1 MKMEMR
7 LEATREE
14 CWIAVFQGHLFLEGE
29 MRFMPDVILVIC
41 LMVCP
46 FVVGRQVSF
55 CDEQGGNPPAQA
67 APALTPQELQARIGK
82 LILQLGN
89 ENWEMREAA
98 QSALEE
104 IGEPAREQL
113 EAAKNDPDPEIADR
127 VGHLLENLGRT
138 KVTFEIVTT
147 SGKPVAGK
155 KVQIMFGRNLPP
167 GGEAD
172 AEGRRR
178 VEVGQTLSEEGT
190 VTVEGLAPGRYDIEV
205 TLEGRGREQTEMALK
220 GGHRTCRLVFPDA
233 GGVKGKV
240 IDAKTKAP
248 VARVIVRVMRGYSGS
263 MDARVDEEGKFSFE
277 DIAAGDYSFNIIDE
291 GETGY
296 NGSLEANNDVT
307 VVAGETAEVTLE
319 AVSADAQETVK
330 MKIIGADGKP
340 FSGEAQVSFEQMKR
354 QKDGKYVSTGN
365 WDFRP
370 VECKEGDCDFG
381 KRLPGKYDVMIK
393 VPGCAERRFT
403 EWEVKEGAGEAVEV
417 RMAEGARLKVT
428 VLGADGKPMV
438 NAGVVAME
446 FKDEPEDAKPAQVGY
461 RKQPSN
467 AKTGNDGV
475 ASFDQLEAGKC
486 AVRVMDGVPVQSDEM
501 VVEVKPGEAATAA
514 FDYSK
519 LTLLRLHLVDAKTK
533 EDLEISDMRSCNAF
547 RERRRII
554 CPACNGVHGGVLT
567 EGEKARRPHI
577 GGDRS
582 YYPYLDETGCG
593 TVALGESD
601 AGDTVILRAEGYKP
615 VRYEVKEMPAG
626 KITDITL
633 EAEPADSGTGA
644 LSAKILP
651 GKGLELRDIGQVY
664 VIPADDTDNSY
675 VFRDFPD
682 DTKKAKPDQ
691 NGVAGVSDIP
701 QGPCYLAVC
710 NNDDELIALFKSHIE
725 KDKTA
730 QTTLNIPAAGAI
742 EGLLIDANGQ
752 PKPNDEV
759 YLAPLLPTGV
769 PAQTA
774 ALVREWKRLLPVAVT
789 GNAGKFSFAKVPA
802 GDHILINGK
811 YSQCRVTVKEGA
823 TSNAELH
830 IVKMVNATIAITAPP
845 GEKPIE
851 EPFVR
856 ICQVYPDG
864 ALLPVD
870 ELRVSTGA
878 TSYGRDFPAG
888 KYIFLVGEISD
899 RCGAVVPVEIG
910 QDATSLEVQV
920 SLPQGTCSIAGKI
933 AVDPAVQST
942 RPKVLFAMGEKT
954 FATAYAELDGSFKFS
969 GLVPGKY
976 KIFERRFTFDFLCI
990 NAKDY
995 FPIKE
1000 ITVEEGK
1007 TVEGVEIP

>member
-1 MKMEMR
+1 MLKSR
-7 LEATREE
+7 KAA
-14 CWIAVFQGHLFLEGE
+14 I
-29 MRFMPDVILVIC
+29 
-41 LMVCP
+41 
-46 FVVGRQVSF
+46 FVVLAFSVCLAVAGVRA
-55 CDEQGGNPPAQA
+55 DEQGGSAPAQA
-67 APALTPQELQARIGK
+67 APTPAPGLTGEELQAKIGE

-155 KVQIMFGRNLPP
+155 KVQIVFGRNLPP

-178 VEVGQTLSEEGT
+178 VEVEQALSAEGT

-205 TLEGRGREQTEMALK
+205 TVEGRGNAWTEMALK
-220 GGHRTCRLVFPDA
+220 GGHRTCRLVFPDG

-248 VARVIVRVMRGYSGS
+248 VAGVIVRVMRGYGGVV
-263 MDARVDEEGKFSFE
+263 DARVDEEGKFSFE
-277 DIAAGDYSFNIIDE
+277 DMAAGDCSFNIIDE

-296 NGSLEANNDVT
+296 SVSLEANNDVT

-319 AVSADAQETVK
+319 AVSADSQGTVK

-354 QKDGKYVSTGN
+354 QKDGKYVSAEN

-393 VPGCAERRFT
+393 APGCAERRFT
-403 EWEVKEGAGEAVEV
+403 EWEVKEGAQDAVEV

-428 VLGADGKPMV
+428 VLGADGKPVV
-438 NAGVVAME
+438 NARVVAME
-446 FKDEPEDAKPAQVGY
+446 FKDEPENAEPQQRGY
-461 RKQPSN
+461 HKQPFD

-475 ASFDQLEAGKC
+475 AEFGELEAGKC
-486 AVRVMDGVPVQSDEM
+486 AVRVMDGVPVQGDEM
-501 VVEVKPGEAATAA
+501 VVDVKPGEAATAV

-533 EDLEISDMRSCNAF
+533 ENLEIRDMQSSNAF

-577 GGDRS
+577 GGYSDD
-582 YYPYLDETGCG
+582 YPYADETGRS
-593 TVALGESD
+593 TIALRESD
-601 AGDTVILRAEGYKP
+601 VGDTVILRAEGYKP

-682 DTKKAKPDQ
+682 DTKRVKPDEK
-691 NGVAGVSDIP
+691 GVVSVADMLA
-701 QGPCYLAVC
+701 GPCYVAVC
-710 NNDDELIALFKSHIE
+710 DKEDELIVLFKGEIA
-725 KDKTA
+725 KDKKA
-730 QTTLNIPAAGAI
+730 ETTFNIPAAGAI
-742 EGLLIDANGQ
+742 EGLLTDENGK
-752 PKPNDEV
+752 PKSDDEV
-759 YLAPLLPTGV
+759 CLAPLLPTGV

-774 ALVREWKRLLPVAVT
+774 GIVRTWKRLFPVAVT

-802 GDHILINGK
+802 GDYILINGQ

-823 TSNAELH
+823 TSNAELRV
-830 IVKMVNATIAITAPP
+830 VKTVNATIAITAPP
-845 GEKPIE
+845 GEKPLE
-851 EPFVR
+851 EPFIR
-856 ICQVYPDG
+856 ICQACPDG

-870 ELRVSTGA
+870 ELRVSTG
-878 TSYGRDFPAG
+878 TSSYGRDLPAG

-910 QDATSLEVQV
+910 QDAKSLEVQV
-920 SLPQGTCSIAGKI
+920 SLPKGTCSIAGKI
-933 AVDPAVQST
+933 AVDPGALSL
-942 RPKVLFAMGEKT
+942 RPKVLFAMGEKS
-954 FATAYAELDGSFKFS
+954 FATAYSEPDGSFKFS

-976 KIFERRFTFDFLCI
+976 KIFEKRFTFDFLCV
-990 NAKDY
+990 NGKDY
-995 FPIKE
+995 FSVKE
-1000 ITVEEGK
+1000 VTVEEGK